1 MDSGTWRLTN
11 GSRFG
16 LAESSTLQKSRSETL
31 DRYSIVFSPSRNET
45 VGSNPS
51 PTSPSKYPRR
61 SRRCRPAVDPCR
73 SLRVGVGNGAY
84 RLGELGDARLFPRP
98 MLYASPVCSVVAA
111 SRLALDDVVD
121 VDEISRLR
129 AVAVDGNRFSSERL
143 VPEDADD
150 ATVVAP
156 ALTWAVYV
164 EVAEGDCFR
173 VVEVVV
179 DPRISVDGP
188 LVDTVG
194 RGRGFGVRSEMGIV
208 SGSP

>member
-1 MDSGTWRLTN
+1 
-11 GSRFG
+11 
-16 LAESSTLQKSRSETL
+16 
-31 DRYSIVFSPSRNET
+31 
-45 VGSNPS
+45 
-51 PTSPSKYPRR
+51 
-61 SRRCRPAVDPCR
+61 
-73 SLRVGVGNGAY
+73 
-84 RLGELGDARLFPRP
+84 
-98 MLYASPVCSVVAA
+98 
-111 SRLALDDVVD
+111 

-179 DPRISVDGP
+179 DLRISVDGP

-194 RGRGFGVRSEMGIV
+194 RGRGFGVRFRDGDCLRFTVDGGARGEDESEILLARVRGGAV
-208 SGSP
+208 LRRYSPRGRIRVLRRISRRSRRRPGGRRYQRRL

>member
-1 MDSGTWRLTN
+1 
-11 GSRFG
+11 
-16 LAESSTLQKSRSETL
+16 
-31 DRYSIVFSPSRNET
+31 
-45 VGSNPS
+45 
-51 PTSPSKYPRR
+51 
-61 SRRCRPAVDPCR
+61 
-73 SLRVGVGNGAY
+73 
-84 RLGELGDARLFPRP
+84 
-98 MLYASPVCSVVAA
+98 
-111 SRLALDDVVD
+111 

-179 DPRISVDGP
+179 DLRISVDGP

-194 RGRGFGVRSEMGIV
+194 RGRGFGVRFRDGDCLRFTVDGGARGEDESEILLARASSRRCSVASVFTSWQDSGSSTDFSTLTTAAWWKTISTSSVSSSKRLRFRMSPCSKDTV
-208 SGSP
+208 SGTSLSVPAEIVECDYVVFVG